1 MENNKKVKPN
11 RTLLILRY
19 LWENT
24 DELHYA
30 TIASINSFLEPY
42 GLAADRST
50 ISGAIEQLIDFGVD
64 IDAERGVQMH
74 YFIRDRVF
82 KTPEVKLL
90 VDAVQSSRFI
100 TPKKSKE
107 LIKKL
112 SIFVESHSAD
122 ILKRQLYV
130 DDRSKADNESIYT
143 SVDHIQNVINDNRKI
158 SFKYYE
164 YTPEKKKIL
173 KHGGQLYVIT
183 PYALLWN
190 NDCYY
195 VVGFSDVRGII
206 QKFRI
211 DRMSYL
217 KVLDEKGVKKPK
229 DFKISDFFT
238 KEFSMLHGIPYEVE
252 LLCENQLMDSIVDRF
267 GTKINTSIVDEK
279 HFKLTAS
286 IDLSSNFYGWVF
298 ASGGAMKILGPAE
311 VVDGFNRIIELYY
324 GK

>member
-1 MENNKKVKPN
+1 MENPKKVKPN

-24 DELHYA
+24 DEKNYA

-42 GLAADRST
+42 GLSADRST
-50 ISGAIEQLIDFGVD
+50 ISTAIDQLIDFGLD
-64 IDAERGVQMH
+64 IDMERGVQMH
-74 YFIRDRVF
+74 YFIGDRVF
-82 KTPEVKLL
+82 KMPEVKLL

-100 TPKKSKE
+100 TPKKSKA

-112 SIFVESHSAD
+112 SLFVGRHNAN
-122 ILKRQLYV
+122 ILNRQLYV
-130 DDRSKADNESIYT
+130 DGCSKADNESIYV
-143 SVDHIQNVINDNRKI
+143 SVDHIQKVINDNRKI

-164 YTPEKKKIL
+164 YTPEKKKVL

-211 DRMSYL
+211 DRMSCL
-217 KVLDEKGVKKPK
+217 KELDEKGVKKPK
-229 DFKISDFFT
+229 DFKVSDFFS
-238 KEFSMLHGIPYEVE
+238 KEFSMLRGIPCEVE
-252 LLCENQLMDSIVDRF
+252 LLCENQLMDSMIDRF
-267 GTKINTSIVDEK
+267 GTKMNTSIVDEK

-311 VVDGFNRIIELYY
+311 AADGFNKIIELYN
-324 GK
+324 GN